1 MKNNTNYINTSPI
14 GVFDSGMGG
23 LSVLREIRK
32 LLPYEDLIY
41 IADSLHAPYGDRST
55 QHVQSRSQKIANFLL
70 DKNIKA
76 LVVAC
81 NTATAE
87 AVDLLREQLSIP
99 VIGLEPAIKPGAK
112 VSKTGVIGVLATQ
125 RTIDSER
132 LTSLAIRHAPHT
144 KVIAQ
149 ACPGLVEKVEENH
162 LDRYDTR
169 LLIKKYTTPLLEQ
182 NADTIILGCT
192 HYPFLSQTIRIIV
205 GKEIRLIETGRPV
218 ARQLQ
223 RILQQHYLLNNCD
236 HTGEIRF
243 YNSSHLRQHKN
254 TMQQLWLGS
263 IQILPLPI

>member
-1 MKNNTNYINTSPI
+1 
-14 GVFDSGMGG
+14 
-23 LSVLREIRK
+23 
-32 LLPYEDLIY
+32 
-41 IADSLHAPYGDRST
+41 
-55 QHVQSRSQKIANFLL
+55 
-70 DKNIKA
+70 
-76 LVVAC
+76 
-81 NTATAE
+81 
-87 AVDLLREQLSIP
+87 
-99 VIGLEPAIKPGAK
+99 
-112 VSKTGVIGVLATQ
+112 
-125 RTIDSER
+125 
-132 LTSLAIRHAPHT
+132 
-144 KVIAQ
+144 
-149 ACPGLVEKVEENH
+149 
-162 LDRYDTR
+162 
-169 LLIKKYTTPLLEQ
+169 